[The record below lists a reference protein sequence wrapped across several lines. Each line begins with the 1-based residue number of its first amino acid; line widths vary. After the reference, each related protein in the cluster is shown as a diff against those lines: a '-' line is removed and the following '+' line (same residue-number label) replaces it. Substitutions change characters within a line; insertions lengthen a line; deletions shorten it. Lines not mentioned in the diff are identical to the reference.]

1 MTAMAGRAAAE
12 RSAAAIECSG
22 LGKRYGRTWA
32 LRDCTLSLPEGRVV
46 ALIGPN
52 GAGKTT
58 FLSLVM
64 GLAEPT
70 EGTVLA
76 DGHPAGGPGALARV
90 AFMGQDHPLY
100 KRFTVADH
108 LRMGCELNAGFDLP
122 WARARLAD
130 LDIPLRRP
138 AGRLSGGQQAQV
150 ALTLALAKRAR
161 VILLDEPVASLDP
174 IARREVMTVLM
185 TRVAETGATVV
196 FSSHVVAE
204 LERVCDYLVVMSRT
218 QVQLAGAADDL
229 IAAHARLIGP
239 GGAAA
244 GGEGAAPAGVAAVLE
259 RSVSD
264 AQTVLLARLCGPVAD
279 PRWESRSVTVEDIAL
294 AYMAAPGVRYQP
306 SPRLSAVSGSGS

>member
-150 ALTLALAKRAR
+150 ALTLALA
-161 VILLDEPVASLDP
+161 EPVASLDP

-218 QVQLAGAADDL
+218 QVQLAGATDDL

-239 GGAAA
+239 GRAATGAA
-244 GGEGAAPAGVAAVLE
+244 GGDGDVPAGVAAVLE
-259 RSVSD
+259 RSASD
-264 AQTVLLARLCGPVAD
+264 AQTVLLARLSGPVAD
-279 PRWESRSVTVEDIAL
+279 PRWEARPVTVEDIAL
-294 AYMAAPGVRYQP
+294 GYMAAPGERYQP
-306 SPRLSAVSGSGS
+306 SPRLSVVSGSQS